1 MTPNYTLQ
9 HTFKPSHQQSKDP
22 KTLLVGNLQQRHRFQ
37 EINFYVQHIPEKPFD
52 IHTQILY
59 TKSIKK
65 LKKKKKIK

>member
-52 IHTQILY
+52 IHTNIIYKINQE
-59 TKSIKK
+59 TEKE
-65 LKKKKKIK
+65 KKIK